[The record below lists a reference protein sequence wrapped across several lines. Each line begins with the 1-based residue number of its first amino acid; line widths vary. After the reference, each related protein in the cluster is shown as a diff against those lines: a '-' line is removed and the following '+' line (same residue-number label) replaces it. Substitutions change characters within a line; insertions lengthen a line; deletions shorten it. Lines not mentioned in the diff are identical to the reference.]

1 MLFRSGDLHTEV
13 INIRSGDELEI
24 MTRTLADTV
33 GSVNRYISDIHQ
45 VLSGVADGNLQ
56 IGPQVEYKG
65 DFTLIRNSLGT
76 ILRSM
81 NETIT

>member
-1 MLFRSGDLHTEV
+1 MVSLSNGDLHTEV
-13 INIRSGDELEI
+13 INIRSGDELEV

-33 GSVNRYISDIHQ
+33 GSINRYISDIHQ

-65 DFTLIRNSLGT
+65 DLERIHHG
-76 ILRSM
+76 
-81 NETIT
+81 